1 MEGRPVSVTSP
12 CINICRMNPR
22 TGLCEGCLRTI
33 DEITVWSRL
42 DDAGKLGVLALIDQR
57 REALRAER
65 RAAASGEGGRR

>member
-1 MEGRPVSVTSP
+1 MTVASP
-12 CINICRMNPR
+12 CINVCRMHPR

-42 DDAGKLGVLALIDQR
+42 DDAGKLGVLARVDQR

-65 RAAASGEGGRR
+65 RAAAAGPLPPAGQP

>member
-1 MEGRPVSVTSP
+1 MTVASP
-12 CINICRMNPR
+12 CINVCRMHPR

-42 DDAGKLGVLALIDQR
+42 DDADKLSVLAQIDRR

-65 RAAASGEGGRR
+65 RAAAPGQGDPR

>member
-1 MEGRPVSVTSP
+1 MTVASP
-12 CINICRMNPR
+12 CINICRMHAR
-22 TGLCEGCLRTI
+22 TGLCEGCLRSI

-65 RAAASGEGGRR
+65 RAAAPGSGDIL

>member
-1 MEGRPVSVTSP
+1 MTVASP
-12 CINICRMNPR
+12 CINVCRMHPR

-42 DDAGKLGVLALIDQR
+42 DDAGKLGVLGQIDQR

-65 RAAASGEGGRR
+65 RAAVREPGGPR